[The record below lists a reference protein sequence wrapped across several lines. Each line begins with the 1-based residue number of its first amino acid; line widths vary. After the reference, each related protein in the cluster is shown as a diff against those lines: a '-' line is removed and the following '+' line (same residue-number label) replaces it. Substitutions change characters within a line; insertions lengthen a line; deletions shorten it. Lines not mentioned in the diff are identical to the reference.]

1 MANKLKLIICGD
13 ILVGKTSI
21 IRKYMEQS
29 NDYLPTIGIATY
41 RTKINVRGEETVLD
55 IYDTA
60 GDERYRSILPAFF
73 RRANVAIVV
82 FSIDRHETYE
92 HLQYWANTLDDYCP
106 DILRIL
112 VCNKID
118 LDHKISEEELRM
130 AQSIFRVNQLV
141 MTSAITG
148 DGIQEIFNIISDS
161 DIQLQ
166 ETVPGI
172 PTEEFNEAFKDDKKN
187 SGYCSYC
194 YSFF

>member
-1 MANKLKLIICGD
+1 MANTLKLIICGD

-130 AQSIFRVNQLV
+130 AQSIFGVNQLV

-148 DGIQEIFNIISDS
+148 EGIQEIFNIISDS
-161 DIQLQ
+161 DIQLP